1 MSDEIRDYLARKR
14 HELGLD
20 RADALAAIQATLDAW
35 YPGQARARQL
45 HQGVL
50 HLITPNA
57 TVAGELR
64 LRQVEL
70 LRRHSLADTRLQISI
85 QSLS

>member
-1 MSDEIRDYLARKR
+1 MFEDYFAKKR
-14 HELGLD
+14 EELGLD
-20 RADALAAIQATLDAW
+20 RADKLSEIQATLDAW
-35 YPGQARARQL
+35 YPGQARAKII

-50 HLITPNA
+50 RVITPSS
-57 TVAGELR
+57 TVASEIR

-70 LRRHSLADTRLQISI
+70 LSRHGLEEVRLAISI